1 MIHIY
6 SGCQNNV
13 PIGEALVASAVVRLP
28 ILSVL
33 RLALRKIQARSVSVQ
48 AVRRNPGANSGLT
61 PSNSLAGLLPV
72 SPSLR
77 TGSRG
82 AI

>member
-33 RLALRKIQARSVSVQ
+33 RLAPQNSSTKCLCSSRQAQPWRQ
-48 AVRRNPGANSGLT
+48 LGLKA
-61 PSNSLAGLLPV
+61 LKQFVAGLLPV